1 MIFCYKHKKSLNS
14 ITYYFRILTF
24 KTSTRIINT
33 NAKIVVAPKKVGI
46 IIDVG
51 FVGDNEVG
59 MTDLVG

>member
-1 MIFCYKHKKSLNS
+1 MLKQ
-14 ITYYFRILTF
+14 YYILLQNTDFYNKGF

-46 IIDVG
+46 IIDG